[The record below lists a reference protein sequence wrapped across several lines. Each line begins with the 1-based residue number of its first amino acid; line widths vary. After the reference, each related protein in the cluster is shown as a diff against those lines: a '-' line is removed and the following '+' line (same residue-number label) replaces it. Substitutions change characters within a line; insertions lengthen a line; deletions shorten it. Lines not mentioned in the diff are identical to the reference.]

1 MFEDKYFT
9 FNDDLATMIRLFGPP
24 PLQSSET
31 FEHFEEMMS
40 KLTECLQ
47 PEDFVVSLLV
57 YQLGIETWSFI
68 RCRRYEALILDRW
81 NGVEKTLA
89 AQMAKIQEQRNEQ
102 AKEAPELL
110 QGSSNEAARYIALS
124 PLWDRVDDDL
134 KLIEGRTN
142 EIKLAGAFERGVRA
156 LQEVN
161 LLANDYLKRRNDAL
175 RQIEWYRVALAHDLR
190 KATDA
195 IIQEDYVPLEASTDE
210 NEIQQPAGRDR

>member
-1 MFEDKYFT
+1 MFADKYST
-9 FNDDLATMIRLFGPP
+9 SNDDLATMIRLFGPP
-24 PLQSSET
+24 PLQSSEN

-47 PEDFVVSLLV
+47 PEDFLVSLLV

-89 AQMAKIQEQRNEQ
+89 AHMAKLQEQRNDQ
-102 AKEAPELL
+102 AKEVPELL
-110 QGSSNEAARYIALS
+110 QGSTSEAARFVALS
-124 PLWDRVDDDL
+124 PVWDRIETDL
-134 KLIEGRTN
+134 NFIERRTD
-142 EIKLAGAFERGVRA
+142 EIKLAGTFERGTRT
-156 LQEVN
+156 LQEVA

-175 RQIEWYRVALAHDLR
+175 RQIEWYRVVLAHDLR

-195 IIQEDYVPLEASTDE
+195 ILQQDYVSLEPTTDE
-210 NEIQQPAGRDR
+210 NGIQ